1 MKSGCQQKSK
11 ILRSFEAQLVDKRY
25 RKTSHGKELQKHHT
39 FKAAEFLQYT
49 DISHGRDKA

>member
-11 ILRSFEAQLVDKRY
+11 ILRYFEAQLVDKRY

-49 DISHGRDKA
+49 DVSHGRDKA